1 MREDR
6 TEGNRQGQ
14 DRDREESELTEREG
28 KRRMSP
34 NVCVCGVYSDINCFL
49 LFIAVAPHLPYHV
62 HLPSVSSSGLF
73 YNNNRSQFLCVC
85 ASVCVYI
92 GMFIC

>member
-1 MREDR
+1 
-6 TEGNRQGQ
+6 
-14 DRDREESELTEREG
+14 
-28 KRRMSP
+28 MSP

-49 LFIAVAPHLPYHV
+49 LFIAVAPHLPHHV
-62 HLPSVSSSGLF
+62 HLSSVSSSGLF
-73 YNNNRSQFLCVC
+73 YITIIGVSFCVC